1 MLKSPYE
8 LMKLLLCLEL
18 FKEGNIFL
26 ARKTEN
32 LSKCYFLLKLGHCEK
47 ATQFEKYTPYLD
59 VH

>member
-32 LSKCYFLLKLGHCEK
+32 LSKCYFFVKVEKVCEK
-47 ATQFEKYTPYLD
+47 ETQFEKYSPFIE
-59 VH
+59 